1 MSWRMSPKQYAA
13 RIGEQ
18 GIGKTPPAPRS
29 TEEADF
35 QRRVLELAALPG
47 WLSHHEDDS
56 RRSTPGWPDIALA
69 KPERPLIIAEL
80 KSRRGKVSV
89 AQRGWLEV
97 LGRSTGLEVCLWR
110 PGDWP
115 EIVELL
121 QR

>member
-1 MSWRMSPKQYAA
+1 VYHAY
-13 RIGEQ
+13 
-18 GIGKTPPAPRS
+18 
-29 TEEADF
+29 
-35 QRRVLELAALPG
+35 
-47 WLSHHEDDS
+47 DS
-56 RRSTPGWPDIALA
+56 RRSEPGWPDLVLA

-97 LGRSTGLEVCLWR
+97 LGRSTGLEVRLWR
-110 PGDWP
+110 PGDWT